1 MAAGLRQ
8 CRASVGGAAPNCL
21 ERANCTGHGRCVA
34 STAGSDICV
43 CDLGWRGDNCS
54 NMSSHFHERCP
65 VRESCLFLSVLLQP
79 HEDNERPLTACERQA
94 GFYGECGQ
102 CKEACDM
109 FTTCSGHG
117 RCRGKTACDCGEN
130 AYVIFVLIL
139 VYSVPFY
146 GYCLSDGSCISHAI
160 PLVRDYHSKGMVP
173 CIQWRCRMAVSTG
186 GMEWQ
191 YDIQLRLRRAVSH
204 GHIEG
209 KCSKDSIAWA
219 GSFVYRYAVFSSLSL
234 VLGRAGVV
242 QQKLEAR
249 GGGGNQIHRQS
260 YGCGR

>member
-1 MAAGLRQ
+1 M
-8 CRASVGGAAPNCL
+8 
-21 ERANCTGHGRCVA
+21 A

-79 HEDNERPLTACERQA
+79 HEENERPLTACERQA

-130 AYVIFVLIL
+130 VYVIFVLIFE
-139 VYSVPFY
+139 Y
-146 GYCLSDGSCISHAI
+146 LSHFMVTAFQMVVAYRMQYLWYETTI
-160 PLVRDYHSKGMVP
+160 PRAWCP
-173 CIQWRCRMAVSTG
+173 VSNG
-186 GMEWQ
+186 GVGWQ
-191 YDIQLRLRRAVSH
+191 YRLAVWSGTTISNCDFEGQYPMGILRESA
-204 GHIEG
+204 
-209 KCSKDSIAWA
+209 
-219 GSFVYRYAVFSSLSL
+219 
-234 VLGRAGVV
+234 
-242 QQKLEAR
+242 
-249 GGGGNQIHRQS
+249 
-260 YGCGR
+260 